1 MREITNNSTQTFE
14 PEVISDS
21 CKVEFTKVTNAA
33 GVTINGKIMK
43 DGVQSGNISM
53 DADSFLVVSLKPRNA
68 FTADEVTAF
77 FTNTPA
83 YIAELTGEAND

>member
-33 GVTINGKIMK
+33 GVTINGKILK

-68 FTADEVTAF
+68 FTADEVTAI
-77 FTNTPA
+77 FTNTPG
-83 YIAELTGEAND
+83 YIAELTGESE

>member
-33 GVTINGKIMK
+33 GVTINGKILK
-43 DGVQSGNISM
+43 DGVQSDNISM

-68 FTADEVTAF
+68 FTADEVAAI
-77 FTNTPA
+77 FTNTPG
-83 YIAELTGEAND
+83 YIAELTGESE